1 MKLIYNPLNM
11 KKIVLL
17 NRMRWLSVIL
27 FAFLIFNAYSQDKTI
42 TFTSTDKVIV
52 TADIYAPNPAIS
64 PFIIL
69 FHQANYSRGEYVEIA
84 PKLNELGFNC
94 MAVDL
99 RSGKGINGVE
109 NKTWKFADSLKMET
123 RYTDAYIDMRA
134 SISYVKKNYP
144 GTKIILFGSSY
155 SASLAIKL
163 ASEFPQGISA
173 VVAFS
178 PGEYF
183 AKFGWNREI
192 IKISAAKITCPVFIS
207 SPTNEQDSWKAI
219 YDAIPGQSKVSFI
232 PQSGGIHGAK
242 TLWKTFPESQEY
254 WKALT
259 NFLNKFK

>member
-1 MKLIYNPLNM
+1 MLIIKLNDM
-11 KKIVLL
+11 KKIEISKFGYCFLVFVY
-17 NRMRWLSVIL
+17 VI
-27 FAFLIFNAYSQDKTI
+27 FSTNTFSQDKTI
-42 TFTSTDKVIV
+42 NFITSDKVIV
-52 TADIYAPNPAIS
+52 TADIYATNPANS

-84 PKLNELGFNC
+84 PKLNTLGFNC

-99 RSGKGINGVE
+99 RSGDGINGVE

-123 RYTDAYIDMRA
+123 RYTDAYNDMRA
-134 SISYVKKNYP
+134 SVSYVKKNYP

-163 ASEFPQGISA
+163 ASEYPQGISG

-192 IKISAAKITCPVFIS
+192 IKISAAKLTCPVFIS
-207 SPTNEQDSWKAI
+207 SANNEQDSWKAI
-219 YDAIPGQSKVSFI
+219 FDAIPGQSKVSFL

-242 TLWKTFPESQEY
+242 TLWSTFPESQEY

-259 NFLNKFK
+259 TFLKRF